1 MPTISQLAPATA
13 ASDSDELVVNQAGT
27 TRKVTRSQI
36 LAGVQPEIAAR
47 SGALL
52 GRSSKGTG
60 APENLTVGE
69 NLILSGGTLAAT
81 ATPFVISAL
90 PTGVVPASGDL
101 VPVSQGGKDVAVPY
115 QQFLSGLSYVTNIDL
130 SQAVVFP
137 TGSGSAVTLSD
148 FAAGALSTTGGTM
161 TGPLVLNADPVLP
174 LEASTKAYVDQAA
187 NTALPRTGGTVTGVL
202 SLVNSPILPNH
213 AATKLYV
220 DTVADTRLPVSGGTM
235 AGVLNLEGDPVLP
248 LQAAPKQYVDERV
261 LRSGDV
267 MSGPLTLSADP
278 VAVGHAATKRYVDVQ
293 VAAAVPLAGGTLT
306 GGLTLASDPVA
317 ALQAAP
323 KQYVD
328 RRVSRS
334 GDTLTGP
341 LILAADPTTTLGAA
355 TKGYVDTQVATTLPK
370 AGGTLSGALTLS
382 GDPVSLEHAATKRY
396 VDNQFATALPLAGGT
411 LTGALT
417 LAGNPAAAQH
427 AANKQYV
434 DGQVATLLPLT
445 GGTLSGALTLAG
457 SPTAPNHAATKQYVD
472 ANPGRDGVINVKLP
486 PYNAQLNGIADDT
499 AAFKAAYQAAA
510 PGGTIYVPNGVAV
523 LQSPGSWGMPLTKR
537 VKWIVDGTTLP
548 NGTSLADAI
557 PRGTGPASLTLP
569 GVVTGHSGV
578 GTTVSQAG
586 SQSADFSAHHTSYIV
601 DHNGGSSAVIANARS
616 DTIIYNSPANYVWAG
631 LDRLIWAGI
640 QTPAGSPSAQ
650 HVARYVQT
658 VRQTV
663 ATDETGKALPQ
674 PELWAACLE
683 YRDVTGRPSSWVG
696 ESLTVEMDWIGNGP
710 DDAGTRQIQSLVIGQ
725 HDTSGTPVEV
735 ANVIGVYLAQ
745 NSTGNVH
752 RVFNIGVP
760 FSTAV
765 LDTTYARQM
774 PGAAAIRLAAG
785 HSIAFESSAS
795 NRLAFDSNLGILRWY
810 QGGLS
815 YPVGKGISVGWQN
828 VAAGSTTLGAFL
840 AGNIVFLV
848 GSSNYTISLPSASTV
863 AAGTG
868 FTFSALGS
876 GSVTIAPAGTETID
890 AGPIVLRQ
898 HDRYHIVSDGATT
911 WREIFRC
918 NAVSPRFSGPP
929 VLPSYPVASLPAT
942 AAAGAKAFATNGRK
956 PSDAAG
962 AGTGVEVFYDGTK
975 WISVCSGSQVAA

>member
-13 ASDSDELVVNQAGT
+13 ASDSDELVVSQAGT

-69 NLILSGGTLAAT
+69 NLILSGGTLAAA

-90 PTGVVPASGDL
+90 PSGVVPASGDL
-101 VPVSQGGKDVAVPY
+101 VPLSQGGKNVAVPY
-115 QQFLSGLSYVTNIDL
+115 QQFLSGLSYVANIDL

-137 TGSGSAVTLSD
+137 TGSGAAVTLSD

-187 NTALPRTGGTVTGVL
+187 DTALPRTGGTVTGVL
-202 SLVNSPILPNH
+202 SLVKSPTLPNH

-220 DTVADTRLPVSGGTM
+220 DTVADTRLPVLGGTM
-235 AGVLNLEGDPVLP
+235 AGALNLGGDPVLP

-261 LRSGDV
+261 LRSGDI

-382 GDPVSLEHAATKRY
+382 GDPVSLGHAATKRY
-396 VDNQFATALPLAGGT
+396 VDNQVATALPLAGGT

-427 AANKQYV
+427 ATNKQYV
-434 DGQVATLLPLT
+434 DGQVATLLPLA
-445 GGTLSGALTLAG
+445 GGTLSGALMLAG

-486 PYNAQLNGIADDT
+486 PYNAQLNGVADDT

-586 SQSADFSAHHTSYIV
+586 SQSVDFSAHHTSYIV
-601 DHNGGSSAVIANARS
+601 DHNGGSSAVIANTRS

-631 LDRLIWAGI
+631 LDRLIWAGV
-640 QTPAGSPSAQ
+640 QTPTGSPSAQ

-683 YRDVTGRPSSWVG
+683 YRDVTGHPSSWVG

-710 DDAGTRQIQSLVIGQ
+710 DDAGTRQVQSLVIGQ

-760 FSTAV
+760 FATAV

-815 YPVGKGISVGWQN
+815 YPVGKGITVGWQN
-828 VAAGSTTLGAFL
+828 VAAGNTTLGAFL

-848 GSSNYTISLPSASTV
+848 GSGTYTISLPSASTV

-929 VLPSYPVASLPAT
+929 VLPSYPVANLPAA

-956 PSDAAG
+956 PSDVAG